1 MLGMPDLFP
10 FVCEEKSGWGTG
22 TLQDE
27 KITNSYKK
35 RPGWKKNELVP
46 FRIYSNSINL
56 ENNRLFFL
64 K

>member
-1 MLGMPDLFP
+1 MPDLFP
-10 FVCEEKSGWGTG
+10 FVCEEKSDWGTG
-22 TLQDE
+22 TLWKMK

-35 RPGWKKNELVP
+35 RLGWKKSELVP

-56 ENNRLFFL
+56 ENRLFFL